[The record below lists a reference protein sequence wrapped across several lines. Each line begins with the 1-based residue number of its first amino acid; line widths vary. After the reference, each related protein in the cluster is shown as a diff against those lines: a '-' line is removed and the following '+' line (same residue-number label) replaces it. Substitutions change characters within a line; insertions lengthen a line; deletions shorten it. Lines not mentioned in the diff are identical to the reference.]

1 MDIYELI
8 GFIIGDGNIY
18 YKKEKRKYRLELCGN
33 VDEDY
38 DYVKN
43 SGRKPHTLVCG

>member
-18 YKKEKRKYRLELCGN
+18 YNKIKRKYRLELVGN
-33 VDEDY
+33 AEEDY
-38 DYVKN
+38 DYFN
-43 SGRKPHTLVCG
+43 